1 MCIFVVSIN
10 HQMIMAKL
18 SINNRLLSR
27 GQTRQAVM
35 SLIDHRSMDLASL
48 LIGVF
53 FFAIC

>member
-10 HQMIMAKL
+10 HQMIISKL